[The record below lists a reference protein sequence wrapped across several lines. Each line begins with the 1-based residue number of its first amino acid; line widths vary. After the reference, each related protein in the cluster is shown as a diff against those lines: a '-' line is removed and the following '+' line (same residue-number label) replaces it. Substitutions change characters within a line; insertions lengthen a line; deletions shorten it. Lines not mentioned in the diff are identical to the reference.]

1 MRTRLLLRRP
11 DGTTDAVVVGADA
24 VTTVGDVADTLVR
37 ADPRLGGPPGE
48 VRLEVVD
55 VGGTDVRALPRS
67 ASLVDA
73 GLRPGSTVTVVPVVA
88 GAGDDVAE
96 AAARL
101 VVLGGPDAGLEVLL
115 PAGVS
120 VVGRGRG
127 ATVRLQDRRVS
138 ARHARVVVT
147 DRVEVVDHGSASGV
161 LVDGGL
167 VARAGLEADDVVRI
181 GDTTLRVER
190 LRGATTTGHGGAVLA
205 FNRPPLV
212 VPRYPERDV
221 EAPVPPDR
229 VRPQRFPWLAALAPA
244 LLGLALFAVTRSPLT
259 LAFVALSPLLLV
271 ASWWDRRTG
280 ERARVRAQAEAF
292 RADLARVVAQVR
304 ADHDEEVAARL
315 REHPSTGEALGAASA
330 LGPLLWCRRPAD
342 DEFLAVRLGTGTAP
356 SRTTVR
362 LPPRGQADGRLRA
375 ELEEAAAGLADVHGV
390 PLVVRLRDVG
400 GIGAAGPPQH
410 AAAVARGLVAQLV
423 CLHSPAEL
431 VVTAVASARRARAWE
446 WLTWLPH
453 TASPHSPLDAHLG
466 DNPATCGAVVAGLE
480 ELVAA
485 RAGRGR
491 AVGPHPAVV
500 LVVEDDAPVER
511 GRLVRLAEDGPAVG
525 VHVVW
530 CAPSPARLPA
540 ACRAFLLCDDTGV
553 RAGVVD
559 ERTWHHVTVEP
570 VNDRTTTALGL
581 HLAGVVDAGAP
592 VEDESDLPRAVGYLA
607 LAGHEVADDPAA
619 VVERWRETG
628 SLVERGPAAPLDP
641 AVTPHLEA
649 PSVPRRAEGTLRAVV
664 GQGVGGELVLD
675 LRRQG
680 PHALVAGTTGSGK
693 SEFLQTWVLAMATA
707 HSPDRVTFL
716 LVDYKGGAA
725 FADCV
730 DLPHCVG
737 LVTDLTPHLVRRALT
752 SLRAELRRREQL
764 LHRAGAKDLL
774 TLERTGHPDTP
785 PALVIVVDEFA
796 ALVAEVPEFVAG
808 VVDVA
813 QRGRSLGLSL
823 VLATQRPAGAIT
835 ENLRANTTLRIALRT
850 ADEQDSTDVL
860 GSPVSAHV
868 DPGVPGRG
876 AVRTG
881 PGRLALFQAAYAGG
895 RSAAGSTGTVEVESL
910 AFGPGEPWLV
920 PVSPAD
926 AAAEDGPTDIAR
938 VVRTVA
944 RAADLAGVRPP
955 RRPWLPE
962 LAAVHDLADLPVADD
977 TALPLGVLDR
987 PDEQRQ
993 VPYAY
998 RPDDGALVLHGTGGA
1013 GTSTALRTLAVG
1025 AGRATAAGFPVHVY
1039 GLDLG
1044 AGGLAML
1051 APLPHV
1057 GAVVEGADTERVIR
1071 LVRTLLA
1078 TVEERTARYAQARA
1092 GTLTQY
1098 RALTGRA
1105 DEPRLL
1111 LLVDGLGAFRD
1122 AWESEPGR
1130 AATFAAFRRV
1140 VAEGRP
1146 LGVHVVMAAERPG
1159 ALPTALAGSVP
1170 CRVVLRQAD
1179 AAAYG
1184 VLGVPADVLTPA
1196 SPPGRAVPVGTGHEL
1211 QVAVPGGTTDPAEQ
1225 SAEVERLAA
1234 HLRAAGVTPAP
1245 PVRRLPAHVALSS
1258 LPTAV
1263 DGRPVLGVAD
1273 DTLAPVGVE
1282 PRGTFLVAGLPG
1294 SGRSTVLAALATSL
1308 RRFAPDAPLYY
1319 VGTRRSAVRSAP
1331 VWTETAV
1338 TPDEAAAL
1346 ARRLLPDLLRPATGR
1361 VGVVL
1366 VVESLADLL
1375 GGPAEQPLT
1384 EAVRA
1389 ARRHDHLVIAE
1400 SETSTWGSA
1409 WPLVAEVRGARR
1421 GLVLQPDHVDG
1432 DTLFRTPFPRMS
1444 RAEFPPGRGVLVES
1458 GRLRRVQVPVADV
1471 DAWPVR
1477 APRPEVAAV
1486 TA

>member
-1 MRTRLLLRRP
+1 M
-11 DGTTDAVVVGADA
+11 
-24 VTTVGDVADTLVR
+24 
-37 ADPRLGGPPGE
+37 
-48 VRLEVVD
+48 
-55 VGGTDVRALPRS
+55 
-67 ASLVDA
+67 
-73 GLRPGSTVTVVPVVA
+73 
-88 GAGDDVAE
+88 
-96 AAARL
+96 
-101 VVLGGPDAGLEVLL
+101 
-115 PAGVS
+115 
-120 VVGRGRG
+120 
-127 ATVRLQDRRVS
+127 
-138 ARHARVVVT
+138 T

-167 VARAGLEADDVVRI
+167 VGRATLEAEDVVRL

-190 LRGATTTGHGGAVLA
+190 LRGATTTGHGGAVVA

-221 EAPVPPDR
+221 EAPVPPAPE
-229 VRPQRFPWLAALAPA
+229 RPQRFPWLAALAPA
-244 LLGLALFAVTRSPLT
+244 ALGLALFAVTRTPLT
-259 LAFVALSPLLLV
+259 LALVALSPVLLV
-271 ASWWDRRTG
+271 ASWWDRRAG
-280 ERARVRAQAEAF
+280 ERARVRTQAEAF
-292 RADLARVVAQVR
+292 RADLARLVAQVR
-304 ADHDEEVAARL
+304 ADHDVEVAARL
-315 REHPSTGEALGAASA
+315 REHPSTGEAVGAAFA
-330 LGPLLWCRRPAD
+330 LGPLLWSRRPAGD
-342 DEFLAVRLGTGTAP
+342 DFLAVRLGTGTAA

-362 LPPRGQADGRLRA
+362 LPPRAQADGALRT
-375 ELEEAAAGLADVHGV
+375 ELEDAAAGLGDVQGV

-431 VVTAVASARRARAWE
+431 VLTAVASARRARAWE

-480 ELVAA
+480 ELLAERAA
-485 RAGRGR
+485 HGR
-491 AVGPHPAVV
+491 AAGPHPAVV

-540 ACRAFLLCDDTGV
+540 ACRAFLVCGDTGV
-553 RAGVVD
+553 RAGVVV
-559 ERTWHHVTVEP
+559 ERSWHHVTVEP
-570 VNDRTTTALGL
+570 VNDGTTAALGL

-592 VEDESDLPRAVGYLA
+592 VEDESDLPRAVAYLA
-607 LAGHEVADDPAA
+607 LAGHEVADDAAA

-628 SLVERGPAAPLDP
+628 SLVERRPPASSPGDLDAPP
-641 AVTPHLEA
+641 APA
-649 PSVPRRAEGTLRAVV
+649 RADATLRAVV
-664 GQGVGGELVLD
+664 GQGVDGELVLD
-675 LRRQG
+675 LRSQG

-752 SLRAELRRREQL
+752 SLRAELRRRERL
-764 LHRAGAKDLL
+764 LHRAGAKDLR

-813 QRGRSLGLSL
+813 QRGRSLGLHL
-823 VLATQRPAGAIT
+823 VLATQRPAGVIS
-835 ENLRANTTLRIALRT
+835 ENLRANTSLRIALRT

-895 RSAAGSTGTVEVESL
+895 RWAAGATGTVEVESL
-910 AFGPGEPWLV
+910 AFGPGERWVV
-920 PVSPAD
+920 PASTAA

-938 VVRTVA
+938 LVRTVA
-944 RAADLAGVRPP
+944 RAADLAAVPPP

-962 LAAVHDLADLPVADD
+962 LTAVHDLADLPVADD

-998 RPDDGALVLHGTGGA
+998 RPDDGALVLHGTGGS

-1025 AGRATAAGFPVHVY
+1025 AGRATAAGHPVHVY

-1051 APLPHV
+1051 ASLPHV
-1057 GAVVEGADTERVIR
+1057 GAVVDGADTERVTR
-1071 LVRTLLA
+1071 LLRTLLA
-1078 TVEERTARYAQARA
+1078 TVEERTTRYAQARA
-1092 GTLTQY
+1092 GTITQY
-1098 RALTGRA
+1098 RALSGRA
-1105 DEPRLL
+1105 DEPRVLL
-1111 LLVDGLGAFRD
+1111 LLDGLGAFRD

-1146 LGVHVVMAAERPG
+1146 LGVHVAMAAERPG

-1184 VLGVPADVLTPA
+1184 LLGVPADVLTPA

-1234 HLRAAGVTPAP
+1234 RLRDAGVTPAP

-1258 LPTAV
+1258 LPVAV

-1308 RRFAPDAPLYY
+1308 RRFAPHAPLYY

-1331 VWTETAV
+1331 VWTGTAV

-1346 ARRLLPDLLRPATGR
+1346 ARRLLPDLLLPATGS

-1384 EAVRA
+1384 AAVRA
-1389 ARRHDHLVIAE
+1389 ARRNDHLVVAE

-1444 RAEFPPGRGVLVES
+1444 RAECPPGRGVVVES
-1458 GRLRRVQVPVADV
+1458 GRLRRVQVPVADA
-1471 DAWPVR
+1471 DAWPLR
-1477 APRPEVAAV
+1477 DATVARGASV
-1486 TA
+1486 ASASPSAGASAGTSAGVSG